1 MNLTTDALIIR
12 TNNNIGEADRF
23 VTALTRDFGTI
34 HASVRGAQR
43 IKSRKMTAT
52 SLLTYARLSLYKG
65 RKQYIIDEA
74 EPLQVFFNLLQDI
87 ERLSL
92 AQYFCELAGA
102 IFPEEEPAPDALRL
116 LLNALHLLDEGKKH
130 PFQIKAV
137 VELRMLSMAGYMPDL
152 SACTGCQCELHDA
165 AWLLVREGGIVCER
179 CAHNRTGAI
188 PVSGGVLAAM
198 RHIVYGD
205 FSKLFAFALSDDGYA
220 ALAKAS
226 EQYLLCQLQRGF
238 KTLDFYHSVQL

>member
-1 MNLTTDALIIR
+1 MKQTTDALIIR
-12 TNNNIGEADRF
+12 ENNNIGEADRF

-43 IKSRKMTAT
+43 IKSRHMTAT
-52 SLLTYARLSLYKG
+52 SLLTYSRLSLYKG

-74 EPLQVFFNLLQDI
+74 EPLQVFFHLLEDI

-116 LLNALHLLDEGKKH
+116 LLNAIHLLDEGKKNLL
-130 PFQIKAV
+130 QIKAV
-137 VELRMLSMAGYMPDL
+137 TELRLLTMAGYMPDV
-152 SACTGCQCELHDA
+152 SACTGCHATLSDG
-165 AWLLVREGGIVCER
+165 AWLLPHKGGIVCER
-179 CAHNRTGAI
+179 CGEKQVGAL
-188 PVSGGVLAAM
+188 PVSGGVLAAI
-198 RHIVYGD
+198 RHIVHGD
-205 FSKLFAFALSDDGYA
+205 FAKLFAFSLPEEAYA
-220 ALAKAS
+220 ALAHVS

-238 KTLDFYHSVQL
+238 RTLDFFHSVVI